1 MNKIASLVLLLALT
15 FQAGCS
21 ADKKE
26 SAEAEP
32 ATEAKEAGGE
42 AGEAAE
48 KGEAGEAG
56 EGEEASDVV
65 TLSAAQQ
72 QAGGLKTGKLASRPL
87 GAGLAVTGTLDVPPE
102 SAVSIT
108 APLGGFVEK
117 TELLQGTRVR
127 KGEVLAT
134 IRNPEFVQLQQ
145 DYLETR
151 SRLDYA
157 RAELA
162 RQKELYEQEVAPQKN
177 YQRAQADYRAL
188 QVQTNAQAARLRL
201 AGLPVGGKIVTTA
214 TLRAPRA
221 GFVRAVNV
229 TVGQAVTATDALFE
243 IVDPEHLHVELTVF
257 ERDVAR
263 VQKGQLIHFTLASD
277 SAGSR
282 RERTA
287 RVYLVG
293 RAIGEDRTVRVHG
306 HLDNEKD
313 RSLLPGLYVRA
324 TIETGRTQASTLPDA
339 ALVRF
344 EGKNYAFAVEA
355 PGRYRLVPV
364 TLGRSEDGYTE
375 ITLPE
380 TVPATTTFVT
390 NGAYSLLAKMKNAEE
405 EEE

>member
-1 MNKIASLVLLLALT
+1 MHKIAPLMLLLSLT
-15 FQAGCS
+15 VASCTN
-21 ADKKE
+21 KNEKE
-26 SAEAEP
+26 TAEATETP
-32 ATEAKEAGGE
+32 APAE
-42 AGEAAE
+42 AGEA
-48 KGEAGEAG
+48 
-56 EGEEASDVV
+56 EGAAEASDLVS
-65 TLSAAQQ
+65 LSPAEQ
-72 QAGGLKTGKLASRPL
+72 QAAGIQTGRIQSRPM

-108 APLGGFVEK
+108 APLGGFVES
-117 TELLQGTRVR
+117 TELLQGARVR

-134 IRNPEFVQLQQ
+134 IRNPEFVTLQQ

-151 SRLDYA
+151 ARLAYA
-157 RAELA
+157 RTELA

-177 YQRAQADYRAL
+177 YQRAQADYNAL

-214 TLRAPRA
+214 SLQAPRA

-277 SAGSR
+277 STGSH

-287 RVYLVG
+287 HVYLVG
-293 RAIGEDRTVRVHG
+293 KAIGEDRTVRVHG
-306 HLDNEKD
+306 HLDQEND
-313 RSLLPGLYVRA
+313 PALLPGLYVRA
-324 TIETGRTQASTLPDA
+324 MIETGRTDAPVLPDA

-344 EGKNYAFAVEA
+344 EGKNYAYAVEA
-355 PGRYRLVPV
+355 PGRYRMVPV
-364 TLGRSEDGYTE
+364 TLGRSEDNFTE
-375 ITLPE
+375 VTLPDA
-380 TVPATTTFVT
+380 VPATTTFVT
-390 NGAYSLLAKMKNAEE
+390 TGAYSLLAKMKNAEE
-405 EEE
+405 EE

>member
-1 MNKIASLVLLLALT
+1 MNKIASVVVLLGLT
-15 FQAGCS
+15 LAGCTQHNE
-21 ADKKE
+21 KE
-26 SAEAEP
+26 PAEA
-32 ATEAKEAGGE
+32 TETPTS
-42 AGEAAE
+42 
-48 KGEAGEAG
+48 G
-56 EGEEASDVV
+56 EGEESSDVV
-65 TLSAAQQ
+65 TLSPAEQ
-72 QAGGLKTGKLASRPL
+72 QAAGIQTGRVQGRPM

-108 APLGGFVEK
+108 APLGGFVES
-117 TELLQGTRVR
+117 TELLQGAHVR

-134 IRNPEFVQLQQ
+134 IRNPEFVTLQQ
-145 DYLETR
+145 NYLETR
-151 SRLDYA
+151 ARLEFT

-201 AGLPVGGKIVTTA
+201 AGLPVGGQIVTTA
-214 TLRAPRA
+214 SLRAPRA

-263 VQKGQLIHFTLASD
+263 VQKGQLIRFTLASD
-277 SAGSR
+277 STGAR

-293 RAIGEDRTVRVHG
+293 KAIGEDRTVRVHG
-306 HLDNEKD
+306 HLDQEND
-313 RSLLPGLYVRA
+313 PALLPGLYVRA
-324 TIETGRTQASTLPDA
+324 TIETDRTDAPVLPDA

-344 EGKNYAFAVEA
+344 EGKNYAYAVEA
-355 PGRYRLVPV
+355 PGRYRMVPV
-364 TLGRSEDGYTE
+364 TLGRSEDNFTE
-375 ITLPE
+375 VTLPE
-380 TVPATTTFVT
+380 AVPATTTFVT
-390 NGAYSLLAKMKNAEE
+390 TGAYSLLAKMKNAEE
-405 EEE
+405 E

>member
-1 MNKIASLVLLLALT
+1 MNKIASLVLLLGLT
-15 FQAGCS
+15 LAGCGV
-21 ADKKE
+21 DKKE
-26 SAEAEP
+26 EADAETA
-32 ATEAKEAGGE
+32 ATEGKEAGGE
-42 AGEAAE
+42 A
-48 KGEAGEAG
+48 

-65 TLSAAQQ
+65 TLSVAEQ
-72 QAGGLKTGKLASRPL
+72 QAAGLKTARLADRPM

-108 APLGGFVEK
+108 APLGGFVDN
-117 TELLQGTRVR
+117 TELLQGARVR

-134 IRNPEFVQLQQ
+134 IRNPEFVTLQQ

-151 SRLDYA
+151 ARLEYA
-157 RAELA
+157 RTELA

-177 YQRAQADYRAL
+177 YQRAQADYNAL
-188 QVQTNAQAARLRL
+188 RVQTNAQAARLRL
-201 AGLPVGGKIVTTA
+201 AGLPVGGRMVTTA
-214 TLRAPRA
+214 AIRAPRA

-243 IVDPEHLHVELTVF
+243 IVDPDHLHVELTVF

-263 VQKGQLIHFTLASD
+263 VQKGQLIRFTLASD
-277 SAGSR
+277 STGTR

-293 RAIGEDRTVRVHG
+293 KAIGEDRTVRVHG
-306 HLDNEKD
+306 HLDQEND
-313 RSLLPGLYVRA
+313 PTLLPGLYVRA
-324 TIETGRTQASTLPDA
+324 MIETGRTQAPTLPDA

-355 PGRYRLVPV
+355 AGRYRMVPV
-364 TLGRSEDGYTE
+364 TLGRSEDSFTE

-380 TVPATTTFVT
+380 GVAATTPFVT
-390 NGAYSLLAKMKNAEE
+390 DGAYSLLAKMKNAEE
-405 EEE
+405 EE

>member
-1 MNKIASLVLLLALT
+1 MNKIASLALLLALT
-15 FQAGCS
+15 LAGCG

-26 SAEAEP
+26 NAEAGPTAESK
-32 ATEAKEAGGE
+32 AAGAEAVS
-42 AGEAAE
+42 GEAA
-48 KGEAGEAG
+48 
-56 EGEEASDVV
+56 DVV
-65 TLSAAQQ
+65 TLSPAEQ
-72 QAGGLKTGKLASRPL
+72 QAAGLKTARLADRPM

-102 SAVSIT
+102 SAVRIT
-108 APLGGFVEK
+108 APLGGFVEN
-117 TELLQGTRVR
+117 TELLQGSRVR
-127 KGEVLAT
+127 KGEVLAI
-134 IRNPEFVQLQQ
+134 IRNPEFVTLQQ

-151 SRLDYA
+151 ARLDYA
-157 RAELA
+157 RTELA

-177 YQRAQADYRAL
+177 YQRAQADYQAL

-201 AGLPVGGKIVTTA
+201 AGLPVGGRIVTTA

-221 GFVRAVNV
+221 GFVRTVNV

-263 VQKGQLIHFTLASD
+263 VQHGQLIRFTLASD
-277 SAGSR
+277 STSSR

-293 RAIGEDRTVRVHG
+293 KAIGEDRTVRVHG
-306 HLDNEKD
+306 HLDQEND
-313 RSLLPGLYVRA
+313 PALLPGLYVRA
-324 TIETGRTQASTLPDA
+324 MIETGRTQAHTLPDA

-364 TLGRSEDGYTE
+364 TLGRSEDNFTE
-375 ITLPE
+375 VTLPE
-380 TVPATTTFVT
+380 GVPVTTTFVT
-390 NGAYSLLAKMKNAEE
+390 DGAYSLLAKMKNAEE
-405 EEE
+405 EE

>member
-1 MNKIASLVLLLALT
+1 MNKIASLVLLLGLT
-15 FQAGCS
+15 LAGCG

-26 SAEAEP
+26 SADAETTAP
-32 ATEAKEAGGE
+32 EGKEAGGE
-42 AGEAAE
+42 AA
-48 KGEAGEAG
+48 
-56 EGEEASDVV
+56 GEEASDVV
-65 TLSAAQQ
+65 TLSPAEQ
-72 QAGGLKTGKLASRPL
+72 QAAGLKTARLADRPM

-102 SAVSIT
+102 SAVNIT
-108 APLGGFVEK
+108 APLGGFVEN
-117 TELLQGTRVR
+117 TELLQGARVR

-134 IRNPEFVQLQQ
+134 IRNPEFVTLQQ

-151 SRLDYA
+151 ARLEYA
-157 RAELA
+157 RTELA

-201 AGLPVGGKIVTTA
+201 AGLPVGGRIVTTA
-214 TLRAPRA
+214 SLRAPRA

-263 VQKGQLIHFTLASD
+263 VQKGQLIRFTLASD
-277 SAGSR
+277 STGSR

-293 RAIGEDRTVRVHG
+293 KAIGEDRTVRVHG
-306 HLDNEKD
+306 HLDQEND
-313 RSLLPGLYVRA
+313 PALLPGLYVRA
-324 TIETGRTQASTLPDA
+324 MIETGRTQAPTLPDA

-344 EGKNYAFAVEA
+344 EGKNFAFAVDS
-355 PGRYRLVPV
+355 PGRYRMVPV
-364 TLGRSEDGYTE
+364 TLGRSEDGFTE
-375 ITLPE
+375 ITLPKE
-380 TVPATTTFVT
+380 VAATSTFVT
-390 NGAYSLLAKMKNAEE
+390 EGAYSLLAKMKNAEE
-405 EEE
+405 EE

>member
-1 MNKIASLVLLLALT
+1 MNKIASLVLLLGLT
-15 FQAGCS
+15 LAGCG

-26 SAEAEP
+26 SADAEATAPEGR
-32 ATEAKEAGGE
+32 EAGGE
-42 AGEAAE
+42 AA
-48 KGEAGEAG
+48 
-56 EGEEASDVV
+56 GEEASDVV
-65 TLSAAQQ
+65 TLSPAEQ
-72 QAGGLKTGKLASRPL
+72 QAAGLKTARLADRPM

-102 SAVSIT
+102 SAVNIT
-108 APLGGFVEK
+108 APLGGFVEN
-117 TELLQGTRVR
+117 TELLQGARVR

-134 IRNPEFVQLQQ
+134 IRNPEFVTLQQ

-151 SRLDYA
+151 ARLEYA
-157 RAELA
+157 RTELA

-201 AGLPVGGKIVTTA
+201 AGLPVGGRIVTTA
-214 TLRAPRA
+214 SLRAPRA

-263 VQKGQLIHFTLASD
+263 VQKGQLIRFTLASD
-277 SAGSR
+277 STGSR

-293 RAIGEDRTVRVHG
+293 KAIGEDRTVRVHG
-306 HLDNEKD
+306 HLDQEND
-313 RSLLPGLYVRA
+313 PALLPGLYVRA
-324 TIETGRTQASTLPDA
+324 MIETGRTQAPTLPDA

-344 EGKNYAFAVEA
+344 EGKNFAFAVDS
-355 PGRYRLVPV
+355 PGRYRMVPV
-364 TLGRSEDGYTE
+364 TLGRSEDNFTE
-375 ITLPE
+375 ITLPKE
-380 TVPATTTFVT
+380 VAATSTFVT
-390 NGAYSLLAKMKNAEE
+390 EGAYSLLAKMKNAEE
-405 EEE
+405 EE

>member
-1 MNKIASLVLLLALT
+1 MNKIAILALLLALT

-26 SAEAEP
+26 GADAEP
-32 ATEAKEAGGE
+32 AATEANEAEGE
-42 AGEAAE
+42 AGKAE
-48 KGEAGEAG
+48 GAESA
-56 EGEEASDVV
+56 DIV
-65 TLSAAQQ
+65 TLSAAEQ
-72 QAGGLKTGKLASRPL
+72 QAGGLKTGQLVSRPL

-102 SAVSIT
+102 SAVSVT
-108 APLGGFVEK
+108 APLGGFVDN

-134 IRNPEFVQLQQ
+134 IRNPEFVTLQQ

-151 SRLDYA
+151 ARLAYA
-157 RAELA
+157 RTELA
-162 RQKELYEQEVAPQKN
+162 RQKELYQQEVAPQKN
-177 YQRAQADYRAL
+177 YQRAQAEYNAL
-188 QVQTNAQAARLRL
+188 QVQTNAQAARLRI
-201 AGLPVGGKIVTTA
+201 ASLPVGGKIVTTA
-214 TLRAPRA
+214 SIRAPRA
-221 GFVRAVNV
+221 GYVRAVNV

-263 VQKGQLIHFTLASD
+263 VQKGQLIRFTLASD
-277 SAGSR
+277 STGSR

-287 RVYLVG
+287 HVYLVG
-293 RAIGEDRTVRVHG
+293 KAIGEDRTVRVHG
-306 HLDNEKD
+306 HLDQEND
-313 RSLLPGLYVRA
+313 PALLPGLYVRA
-324 TIETGRTQASTLPDA
+324 TIETGRSQAATLPDA

-344 EGKNYAFAVEA
+344 EGKNYAYAVEA

-390 NGAYSLLAKMKNAEE
+390 ASAYSLLAKMKNAEE
-405 EEE
+405 EE

>member
-1 MNKIASLVLLLALT
+1 MYKSAPLVLLLSLAL
-15 FQAGCS
+15 ANCS

-26 SAEAEP
+26 APETETSTAAAKAASEAD
-32 ATEAKEAGGE
+32 
-42 AGEAAE
+42 
-48 KGEAGEAG
+48 
-56 EGEEASDVV
+56 EASDLV
-65 TLSAAQQ
+65 TLSPAEQ
-72 QAGGLKTGKLASRPL
+72 QAAGLKTGHITDRPM

-108 APLGGFVEK
+108 SPLGGFVEN
-117 TELLQGTRVR
+117 TRLLQGTRVR
-127 KGEVLAT
+127 KGETLAV
-134 IRNPEFVQLQQ
+134 IRNPEFVTLQQ

-151 SRLDYA
+151 ARLEYA
-157 RAELA
+157 RTELA

-177 YQRAQADYRAL
+177 YQRARADYNAL
-188 QVQTNAQAARLRL
+188 NVQTQAQATRLRL
-201 AGLPVGGKIVTTA
+201 AGLPVGGRIVTTA

-229 TVGQAVTATDALFE
+229 TVGQAVTPTDALFE

-263 VQKGQLIHFTLASD
+263 VQKGQLIRFTLASD
-277 SAGSR
+277 STGTR

-313 RSLLPGLYVRA
+313 RTLLPGLFVRA
-324 TIETGRTQASTLPDA
+324 TIETGRSQAPSLPDA

-344 EGKNYAFAVEA
+344 EGKSYAYAVEG
-355 PGRYRLVPV
+355 PGRYRMLPV
-364 TLGRSEDGYTE
+364 TLGRSEEGYTE
-375 ITLPE
+375 VTLPE
-380 TVPATTTFVT
+380 TVTPATSLVT
-390 NGAYSLLAKMKNAEE
+390 EGAYSLLAKMKNAEE
-405 EEE
+405 EE

>member
-1 MNKIASLVLLLALT
+1 MNKIASLLLLLSLT
-15 FQAGCS
+15 LAGCG

-26 SAEAEP
+26 TAEAEP
-32 ATEAKEAGGE
+32 AAKGQESGE
-42 AGEAAE
+42 AGEA
-48 KGEAGEAG
+48 
-56 EGEEASDVV
+56 EEASDMV
-65 TLSAAQQ
+65 TLSAAEQ
-72 QAGGLKTGKLASRPL
+72 QAAGLKTARLTDRPM

-102 SAVSIT
+102 STVNIT
-108 APLGGFVEK
+108 APLGGFVEN
-117 TELLQGTRVR
+117 TELLQGARVR

-134 IRNPEFVQLQQ
+134 IRNPEFVTLQQ

-151 SRLDYA
+151 ARLDYA
-157 RAELA
+157 RTELA

-201 AGLPVGGKIVTTA
+201 AGLPVGGRIVTTA
-214 TLRAPRA
+214 SLRAPRA
-221 GFVRAVNV
+221 GFVRTVNV

-263 VQKGQLIHFTLASD
+263 VQKNQLIRFTLASD

-293 RAIGEDRTVRVHG
+293 KAIGEDRTVRVHG
-306 HLDNEKD
+306 HLDQEND
-313 RSLLPGLYVRA
+313 PALLPGLYVRA
-324 TIETGRTQASTLPDA
+324 LIETGRTQAPTLPDA

-355 PGRYRLVPV
+355 AGRYRLVPV
-364 TLGRSEDGYTE
+364 TLGRSEDNFTE
-375 ITLPE
+375 VTLPE
-380 TVPATTTFVT
+380 GVAATTTFVT
-390 NGAYSLLAKMKNAEE
+390 DGAYSLLAKMKNAEE
-405 EEE
+405 EE